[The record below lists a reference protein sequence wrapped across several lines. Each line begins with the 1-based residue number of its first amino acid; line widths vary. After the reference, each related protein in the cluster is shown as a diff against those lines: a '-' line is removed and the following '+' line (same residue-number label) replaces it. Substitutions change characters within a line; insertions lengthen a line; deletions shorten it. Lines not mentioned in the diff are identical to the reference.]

1 MFGNDVKAD
10 LSYDAQ
16 VKIKE
21 IVEQAIEDKFKKTI
35 VKKIRRKI
43 IRNLIIKGVVVGGV
57 IVVAK
62 NYDKIEGYIRN
73 RFWI

>member
-1 MFGNDVKAD
+1 MIGNDNKAD

-16 VKIKE
+16 LKIKE

-35 VKKIRRKI
+35 IKKLRRKI
-43 IRNLIIKGVVVGGV
+43 IRNLIITGVVVGGA

>member
-35 VKKIRRKI
+35 IKKIRRKI
-43 IRNLIIKGVVVGGV
+43 IRNLIIAGVVVGGTF
-57 IVVAK
+57 VVAK
-62 NYDKIEGYIRN
+62 NYDKIAGFVRN
-73 RFWI
+73 QFWL

>member
-35 VKKIRRKI
+35 VKKSEEK
-43 IRNLIIKGVVVGGV
+43 
-57 IVVAK
+57 
-62 NYDKIEGYIRN
+62 
-73 RFWI
+73 

>member
-16 VKIKE
+16 IKIKE

-35 VKKIRRKI
+35 IKKLRRKI
-43 IRNLIIKGVVVGGV
+43 IRNLIITGVVVGGA

-73 RFWI
+73 HFWI

>member
-43 IRNLIIKGVVVGGV
+43 IRNLIIAGVVVGGTF
-57 IVVAK
+57 VVAK
-62 NYDKIEGYIRN
+62 NYDKITGFVRN
-73 RFWI
+73 QFWL

>member
-1 MFGNDVKAD
+1 MLGKDLKAD

-35 VKKIRRKI
+35 IKKIRRKI
-43 IRNLIIKGVVVGGV
+43 ITNLVIAGVVVGGA

-62 NYDKIEGYIRN
+62 NYDKITGFIRN
-73 RFWI
+73 RFWL

>member
-1 MFGNDVKAD
+1 MLGKDVKAD

-35 VKKIRRKI
+35 IKKIRRKI
-43 IRNLIIKGVVVGGV
+43 IRNLIITGVVVGGA

>member
-35 VKKIRRKI
+35 VIKIRRKI
-43 IRNLIIKGVVVGGV
+43 IRNLIITGVVVGGV

>member
-43 IRNLIIKGVVVGGV
+43 IRNLIITGVVVGGV

-62 NYDKIEGYIRN
+62 NYDKIEEYIRN